1 MVLLSPLS
9 YKFSSPTKLTPP
21 PNLSPST
28 DTLSSKQT
36 HSPQRM
42 DLLTKFDVSIINT
55 PPNKDRLRHA
65 SESPDK
71 QCHIPRQNDH
81 FVGSFESER
90 VVGFWKERHLQLVD
104 EIQRARARLEFVE
117 GQIED
122 DKRQA
127 NLEWAK
133 LQRMKRRH
141 KRLRSVAVQKYKN
154 SSNAVESKKRVMQAG
169 FDYFRSYAK
178 LVVPGFDW
186 SSITVSDVTKY
197 TQQGK

>member
-1 MVLLSPLS
+1 
-9 YKFSSPTKLTPP
+9 
-21 PNLSPST
+21 
-28 DTLSSKQT
+28 
-36 HSPQRM
+36 M

-55 PPNKDRLRHA
+55 PPNKDRIRNT

-71 QCHIPRQNDH
+71 QCHFPRQNDH
-81 FVGSFESER
+81 FVGSFEYER
-90 VVGFWKERHLQLVD
+90 VLAFWKEMHLQLGD
-104 EIQRARARLEFVE
+104 EIQRARVRLEFVE

-127 NLEWAK
+127 NLDRAK

-154 SSNAVESKKRVMQAG
+154 SSNAKESKKRVMQAG
-169 FDYFRSYAK
+169 FDYFQSYAK

-186 SSITVSDVTKY
+186 SSITVSDVNKY

>member
-1 MVLLSPLS
+1 
-9 YKFSSPTKLTPP
+9 
-21 PNLSPST
+21 
-28 DTLSSKQT
+28 
-36 HSPQRM
+36 M

-55 PPNKDRLRHA
+55 PPNKDRLRNA
-65 SESPDK
+65 SESLDK
-71 QCHIPRQNDH
+71 QCHFPRQNDH

-90 VVGFWKERHLQLVD
+90 VLAFWKERHLQLGD
-104 EIQRARARLEFVE
+104 EIQRARVRLEFVE

-127 NLEWAK
+127 NLDRVK

-154 SSNAVESKKRVMQAG
+154 SSNAKESKKPVMQAG

-186 SSITVSDVTKY
+186 SSITVSDVNKY

>member
-1 MVLLSPLS
+1 
-9 YKFSSPTKLTPP
+9 
-21 PNLSPST
+21 
-28 DTLSSKQT
+28 
-36 HSPQRM
+36 M

-55 PPNKDRLRHA
+55 PPNKDRLRNA
-65 SESPDK
+65 S
-71 QCHIPRQNDH
+71 
-81 FVGSFESER
+81 
-90 VVGFWKERHLQLVD
+90 
-104 EIQRARARLEFVE
+104 
-117 GQIED
+117 QIED

-127 NLEWAK
+127 NLDRAK

-154 SSNAVESKKRVMQAG
+154 SSNAMESKKRVMQAG

-186 SSITVSDVTKY
+186 SSITVSDVNKY

>member
-1 MVLLSPLS
+1 MDHRSPPHSQMMLKMEGVGE
-9 YKFSSPTKLTPP
+9 YNVETEPATPIFHLP
-21 PNLSPST
+21 LCCW
-28 DTLSSKQT
+28 
-36 HSPQRM
+36 
-42 DLLTKFDVSIINT
+42 
-55 PPNKDRLRHA
+55 RLKRL
-65 SESPDK
+65 
-71 QCHIPRQNDH
+71 NDH

-90 VVGFWKERHLQLVD
+90 VLAFWKERHLQVGD

-127 NLEWAK
+127 NLDRAK

-154 SSNAVESKKRVMQAG
+154 SSNAMESKKRVMQAG

-186 SSITVSDVTKY
+186 SSITVSDVNKY
-197 TQQGK
+197 TQ

>member
-1 MVLLSPLS
+1 
-9 YKFSSPTKLTPP
+9 
-21 PNLSPST
+21 
-28 DTLSSKQT
+28 
-36 HSPQRM
+36 M

-55 PPNKDRLRHA
+55 PPNKDRLRNA

-71 QCHIPRQNDH
+71 QCHIRRLNDH

-90 VVGFWKERHLQLVD
+90 VLAFWKERHLQVGD

-127 NLEWAK
+127 NLDRAK

-154 SSNAVESKKRVMQAG
+154 SSNAMESKKLPI
-169 FDYFRSYAK
+169 YFSHMLLPCPFFCDHVSDLDMVASYAM
-178 LVVPGFDW
+178 LPLC
-186 SSITVSDVTKY
+186 IIC
-197 TQQGK
+197 

>member
-1 MVLLSPLS
+1 
-9 YKFSSPTKLTPP
+9 
-21 PNLSPST
+21 
-28 DTLSSKQT
+28 
-36 HSPQRM
+36 M

-55 PPNKDRLRHA
+55 PPNKDRLRNA

-71 QCHIPRQNDH
+71 QCHFPRQNDH

-90 VVGFWKERHLQLVD
+90 VLAFWKERHLQLGD
-104 EIQRARARLEFVE
+104 EIQRAR
-117 GQIED
+117 
-122 DKRQA
+122 
-127 NLEWAK
+127 
-133 LQRMKRRH
+133 RMKRRH

-154 SSNAVESKKRVMQAG
+154 SSNAKESKKRVMQAG

-186 SSITVSDVTKY
+186 SSITVSDVNKY

>member
-1 MVLLSPLS
+1 METLSP
-9 YKFSSPTKLTPP
+9 
-21 PNLSPST
+21 
-28 DTLSSKQT
+28 
-36 HSPQRM
+36 HRM

-55 PPNKDRLRHA
+55 SPNKDRLRNA

-90 VVGFWKERHLQLVD
+90 VLAFWKERHLQLVD
-104 EIQRARARLEFVE
+104 EIQKARACLEFVE

-127 NLEWAK
+127 NLDRAK
-133 LQRMKRRH
+133 LQRMMRKH

-154 SSNAVESKKRVMQAG
+154 SSNAVESKKYVMQAG

-186 SSITVSDVTKY
+186 SFITISDVNEY

>member
-1 MVLLSPLS
+1 
-9 YKFSSPTKLTPP
+9 
-21 PNLSPST
+21 
-28 DTLSSKQT
+28 
-36 HSPQRM
+36 M

-55 PPNKDRLRHA
+55 PPNKDRLRNA

-81 FVGSFESER
+81 FVGSFQSER
-90 VVGFWKERHLQLVD
+90 VLAFWKERHLQLGD

-127 NLEWAK
+127 NLDRAK

-141 KRLRSVAVQKYKN
+141 KRLRSSVAVQKYKN
-154 SSNAVESKKRVMQAG
+154 SSNAMESKKRVMQAG

-186 SSITVSDVTKY
+186 SSITVSDVNKY

>member
-1 MVLLSPLS
+1 
-9 YKFSSPTKLTPP
+9 
-21 PNLSPST
+21 
-28 DTLSSKQT
+28 
-36 HSPQRM
+36 M

-55 PPNKDRLRHA
+55 PPNKDRLRNA

-71 QCHIPRQNDH
+71 QYHIRRLNDH

-90 VVGFWKERHLQLVD
+90 VLAFWKERHLQVGD

-127 NLEWAK
+127 NLDRAK

-141 KRLRSVAVQKYKN
+141 KQLRSVAVQKYKN
-154 SSNAVESKKRVMQAG
+154 SSNAMESKKRVMKAG

-186 SSITVSDVTKY
+186 SSITVSDVNKY

>member
-1 MVLLSPLS
+1 
-9 YKFSSPTKLTPP
+9 
-21 PNLSPST
+21 
-28 DTLSSKQT
+28 
-36 HSPQRM
+36 M
-42 DLLTKFDVSIINT
+42 DLLTKFDVTIINT
-55 PPNKDRLRHA
+55 PPNKDHLQNAR
-65 SESPDK
+65 ESPDK

-90 VVGFWKERHLQLVD
+90 VLAFWKERHLQLGD

-127 NLEWAK
+127 NLDRAK
-133 LQRMKRRH
+133 LQCMKRRH
-141 KRLRSVAVQKYKN
+141 KQLRSVAVQKYKN
-154 SSNAVESKKRVMQAG
+154 SSNAMESKKRVMQSG

-178 LVVPGFDW
+178 LVIPGFDW
-186 SSITVSDVTKY
+186 SSITVFDVNKY